1 MIVIGSTNLS
11 SSLEA
16 VAPVGS
22 VAWLIPPP
30 EADASDQEKRK
41 AASATVPNVQVYC
54 ENTRNKDVMGIIT
67 QSAPRRKDKSIV
79 EATNLGVC
87 VSGIATTQMDD
98 SGNFVPGA
106 RLEVHLPPNQ
116 YLDIEQHRNSKWSSL
131 RLKRVSRRKNNG
143 GRLCFRSLGIRK
155 RQQGQVMV
163 ALCSMPRGPKD
174 VETELPDQPP
184 ETEMP
189 QNPEGDA
196 DFIVYQKQLIK
207 YFRGLRSWVINF
219 ESDYVDEYYDKMLAT
234 GSLERF
240 REWEPKKQIQSSS
253 KRRRQ
258 SGDYEPI
265 DTNIT
270 AVDVVKQI
278 DTSAAQVLMAETLA
292 HAIPQAKSSDN
303 MIKEPWYQAI
313 IKYVLTLFGSKRVR
327 KQSVDPSNL
336 ILFFLAELNDRI
348 DEGNPKKV
356 LPVVLREALAPYWL
370 DQMPPRKP
378 WLHAIPV
385 VDDDEFMTLY
395 LHCSYCVRFLYDWYV
410 SHQDDDDSELYTVN
424 QLEYC
429 INMLLKAILILL
441 NQYDP
446 EFKPEPNTGMDS
458 SSESESEGSGSD
470 SDSQGSGSEPE
481 SDEVKSSSLEASDSD
496 SDSAPS
502 LEI

>member
-1 MIVIGSTNLS
+1 
-11 SSLEA
+11 
-16 VAPVGS
+16 
-22 VAWLIPPP
+22 
-30 EADASDQEKRK
+30 
-41 AASATVPNVQVYC
+41 
-54 ENTRNKDVMGIIT
+54 
-67 QSAPRRKDKSIV
+67 
-79 EATNLGVC
+79 
-87 VSGIATTQMDD
+87 
-98 SGNFVPGA
+98 
-106 RLEVHLPPNQ
+106 
-116 YLDIEQHRNSKWSSL
+116 
-131 RLKRVSRRKNNG
+131 
-143 GRLCFRSLGIRK
+143 
-155 RQQGQVMV
+155 
-163 ALCSMPRGPKD
+163 
-174 VETELPDQPP
+174 
-184 ETEMP
+184 
-189 QNPEGDA
+189 
-196 DFIVYQKQLIK
+196 
-207 YFRGLRSWVINF
+207 
-219 ESDYVDEYYDKMLAT
+219 MLAT